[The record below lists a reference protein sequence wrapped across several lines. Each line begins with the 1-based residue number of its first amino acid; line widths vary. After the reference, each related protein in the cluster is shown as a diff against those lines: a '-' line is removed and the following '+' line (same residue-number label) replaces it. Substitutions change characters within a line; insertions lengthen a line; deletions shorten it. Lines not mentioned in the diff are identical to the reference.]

1 MPICRIVF
9 SGLCAFVPRDGS
21 FLDPNDPPAGITVF
35 LPNVLD
41 PISIDGKLSK
51 TIVPPHFPLLEF
63 KLRHLKDGNTRD
75 FLLFQKSSEEDDKGL
90 HPLFRRD
97 IEIMIDGS
105 PVPFPG
111 IDCVHRPPFLVHDPD
126 YSDGPTDASVP
137 GGVDYLDYLD
147 DDVIWLIQLDDI
159 YYPVHCAIKPK
170 LLSSLVG
177 KDDVTTRL
185 ELKTGRF
192 MTYEVKEDW
201 YPVKV
206 EDIVFLSAL
215 NLLFDRLPVFKR
227 VPRRLLA
234 GSVQYDIK
242 VATKMAI
249 EFSFN
254 EEISFVMKEFG
265 GKDPRTLVFA
275 PPQDHPG
282 EDVEIVVKNLEAN
295 EHFGLPDVTS
305 ELIGKDNKH
314 GGVTVRLDP
323 EIEIY
328 RKLLIFD
335 EDHDD
340 LILLAGLITSTSGKP
355 CSPVGI
361 PESLPSVAAAA
372 SGNNPTKQS
381 RAKAVGVRKGSKDTG
396 RKKKVGPK

>member
-1 MPICRIVF
+1 MPTCRIVF

-21 FLDPNDPPAGITVF
+21 FLDPNDPPTGITVF

-41 PISIDGKLSK
+41 PVSISHELPK

-63 KLRHLKDGNTRD
+63 KLRHLKNGNTRD
-75 FLLFQKSSEEDDKGL
+75 FLLFQKSGEEDDKGL

-97 IEIMIDGS
+97 IEILIDGN
-105 PVPFPG
+105 PAPFPG
-111 IDCVHRPPFLVHDPD
+111 IECVHRPPILVHDPD
-126 YSDGPTDASVP
+126 SDDSTDPNNPSEA
-137 GGVDYLDYLD
+137 DYLDYLD
-147 DDVIWLIQLDDI
+147 DDIIWLIQLDEV
-159 YYPVHCAIKPK
+159 YPVHCAIKPK
-170 LLSSLVG
+170 LLNSLVG
-177 KDDVTTRL
+177 KDEVTTRI

-206 EDIVFLSAL
+206 DGDVVFLSATD
-215 NLLFDRLPVFKR
+215 LLFDRLSAFKR
-227 VPRRLLA
+227 IRRNILD
-234 GSVQYDIK
+234 GSEQYDLK
-242 VATKMAI
+242 VATKMAV
-249 EFSFN
+249 EFSFD

-265 GKDPRTLVFA
+265 GKDPRTLIFS

-305 ELIGKDNKH
+305 ELIAKDNKH

-323 EIEIY
+323 DIEIY
-328 RKLLIFD
+328 QNLLIFEKD
-335 EDHDD
+335 NSD
-340 LILLAGLITSTSGKP
+340 LILLAGLITTTSGKP

-361 PESLPSVAAAA
+361 PESLPPVATAAPE
-372 SGNNPTKQS
+372 NNLTNQS
-381 RAKAVGVRKGSKDTG
+381 RAKAVEVRKVRKGSKK
-396 RKKKVGPK
+396 RVGPK